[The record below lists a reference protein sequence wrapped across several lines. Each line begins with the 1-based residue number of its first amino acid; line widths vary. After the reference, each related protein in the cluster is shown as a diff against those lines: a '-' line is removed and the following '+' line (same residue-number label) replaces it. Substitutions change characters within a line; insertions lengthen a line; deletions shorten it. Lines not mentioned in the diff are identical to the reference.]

1 MAEQKQ
7 VIPEG
12 FKQTEVGII
21 PADWEIKA
29 LKEFTELTSSK
40 RIFEGDYVSSGI
52 PFYRGQEISS
62 LIERKDISE
71 LCFISKEKY
80 LELSKKFGA
89 PKQGDILITAVG
101 TLGNAFLID
110 SDEPFYF
117 KDGNLI
123 WLRKIV
129 GIESRYLIKQ
139 LHNQKKRILDGAIG
153 SSQKA
158 LTMVVLKELLI
169 PTPKVI
175 EEQTA
180 IANALSD
187 VDALISELEKLIAK
201 KQAIKTA
208 TMQQLLT
215 GKTRLPEFALREDG
229 TPKGYKASEL
239 GEIPEDWGVCSVYEL
254 AENQKSLFDD
264 GDWIEAE
271 HITDKGIRLIQ
282 TGNIGIGIY
291 VEKEAK
297 KYIYESSF
305 EKLKCK
311 ELRIGD
317 LLICRLAEPAG
328 RACIMPNIGE
338 EKVITSVDVTIFRPI
353 NELADRR
360 FLLQYF
366 SSTEWFK
373 SVQEQVG
380 GTTHKRISRGALE
393 KYLLLILRKKN
404 KLLLQT
410 FCAIW
415 MKKSK
420 PCNNASI
427 KPAKSNK
434 A

>member
-139 LHNQKKRILDGAIG
+139 LHNQKKRILDGAVG

-187 VDALISELEKLIAK
+187 VDALISELEKFIAK

-239 GEIPEDWGVCSVYEL
+239 GEIPEDWEVCLLGEAVDFLDGLRKPVKSGDRAKISGIFPYYGASGIVDYVNDFIFDEDLILLGEDGENILSRNLPLAFRVSGKIWVNNHAHVLKPRDYFDIVYLTEFL
-254 AENQKSLFDD
+254 ESLDYSLLNS
-264 GDWIEAE
+264 GTA
-271 HITDKGIRLIQ
+271 Q
-282 TGNIGIGIY
+282 P
-291 VEKEAK
+291 
-297 KYIYESSF
+297 
-305 EKLKCK
+305 KLNKQ
-311 ELRIGD
+311 
-317 LLICRLAEPAG
+317 
-328 RACIMPNIGE
+328 ACINIKVLQPIKSEQHAIALFISDLIE
-338 EKVITSVDVTIFRPI
+338 EI
-353 NELADRR
+353 
-360 FLLQYF
+360 
-366 SSTEWFK
+366 
-373 SVQEQVG
+373 EQ
-380 GTTHKRISRGALE
+380 
-393 KYLLLILRKKN
+393 
-404 KLLLQT
+404 LQT
-410 FCAIW
+410 RLNKIRQIKQG
-415 MKKSK
+415 MMQELLTGKTRLVK
-420 PCNNASI
+420 PEVTA
-427 KPAKSNK
+427 
-434 A
+434 